1 MYDEIGSFRRRLI
14 GIINNRVV
22 KLDAYYDYPIP
33 MVGKL
38 MNEENN
44 KYMINIAGV
53 SSYISIRQLMN
64 MNLNRTDVF
73 NNNDICDKLGFMN
86 INFINKRYE
95 LRYISKRNSS
105 KLLSFGDRDSNFTI
119 GEIIEGKI
127 FNIKKQE
134 RNLEIIEP

>member
-1 MYDEIGSFRRRLI
+1 
-14 GIINNRVV
+14 
-22 KLDAYYDYPIP
+22 
-33 MVGKL
+33 
-38 MNEENN
+38 
-44 KYMINIAGV
+44 
-53 SSYISIRQLMN
+53 

-127 FNIKKQE
+127 FNIKKTRKKSGDYRTVSVSVKFPDE
-134 RNLEIIEP
+134 RITVVKANNFNTSNKNINDYNINDSIRLKKLGFDDNTDRTIWQVL